1 MSDGEHIP
9 AISVITPVYNNAP
22 YMREAFDSI
31 LNQTFGDFEYIV
43 INDGSTDDSLDI
55 LAEYAKQD
63 PRFRIASHG
72 NQGYI
77 AALNEGLRSAR
88 AEFIARMDA
97 DDVAMPDRFEKQIA
111 YLHAHPECV
120 VCGGRVLLIDSE
132 GAPLREMCD
141 ELTHEEIDGA
151 HLAGRGGTIIHP
163 AMMARRSAIHAIGN
177 YSTAYPWAEDLDFF
191 LRLAEVGRVA
201 NLPDVIL
208 RYRQHLS
215 SIGYSKS
222 ELQQA
227 STIAVVR
234 DTHLRRGLP
243 VPEGLDTKRVAVQS
257 PGQSYRK
264 WAWWALGAGHVPSA
278 RKHALRALRKE
289 PFSIE
294 SWRTVYCAMR
304 GH

>member
-1 MSDGEHIP
+1 MSNERRAP
-9 AISVITPVYNNAP
+9 VISVITPVYNNAP
-22 YMREAFDSI
+22 YMREALDSI
-31 LNQTFGDFEYIV
+31 LNQTFSDFEYIL
-43 INDGSTDDSLDI
+43 INDGSTDNSLQI
-55 LAEYAKQD
+55 LEEYAAKD
-63 PRFRIASHG
+63 DRIRIASHG
-72 NQGYI
+72 NKGYI
-77 AALNEGLRSAR
+77 AALNEGLDQAR

-97 DDVAMPDRFEKQIA
+97 DDVALPDRFEKQLA
-111 YLHAHPECV
+111 FLRANPGCV
-120 VCGGRVLLIDSE
+120 VVGGRVLLIDSD
-132 GAPLREMCD
+132 GAPLREMCS
-141 ELTHEEIDGA
+141 ETTHEEIDAA
-151 HLAGRGGTIIHP
+151 HLAGHGGTIVHP
-163 AMMARRSAIHAIGN
+163 AMMGRRSAIDAIGR

-222 ELQQA
+222 EQQQK

-243 VPEGLDTKRVAVQS
+243 VPNGSDAKSVVVPSAGE
-257 PGQSYRK
+257 SYRK
-264 WAWWALGAGHVPSA
+264 WAWWALSAGYVASA
-278 RKHALRALRKE
+278 RKHALRALRNE
-289 PFSIE
+289 PLSVE